1 MALLLILFAILAK
14 YLIIF
19 SMTLYYRIKFK
30 FSKNISVT
38 RNISGKDGLVLTS
51 LIASNPLRLT
61 SSETNASET
70 LNVALLDEF
79 ETSSETSSDTSET
92 LSVASLETS
101 TSETLSVTS
110 AEPNIYL
117 DVYDENIW
125 IGSEIRED
133 IFLTSLDS
141 RTILNSETFW
151 EWRAIA
157 MDLHEFPD
165 NSPANIFQQIKFE
178 ELNILYSQDILYYG
192 ITQTELRLIIEHFPA
207 ISLLNSQINHIILTV
222 MMYYHS

>member
-14 YLIIF
+14 YVIIYG
-19 SMTLYYRIKFK
+19 MTLYYRIKFK

-38 RNISGKDGLVLTS
+38 RNISGKDGLVITS
-51 LIASNPLRLT
+51 LIASNPIRLT

-70 LNVALLDEF
+70 L
-79 ETSSETSSDTSET
+79 
-92 LSVASLETS
+92 
-101 TSETLSVTS
+101 SVTS
-110 AEPNIYL
+110 TEPNIYL

-125 IGSEIRED
+125 IGTEIRED

-151 EWRAIA
+151 QWRAIA
-157 MDLHEFPD
+157 TDLHDFPD
-165 NSPANIFQQIKFE
+165 NSPANIIQEIKFE

-207 ISLLNSQINHIILTV
+207 ISLLNSQINHIILAA
-222 MMYYHS
+222 MMHYHG

>member
-61 SSETNASET
+61 SSETNAS
-70 LNVALLDEF
+70 
-79 ETSSETSSDTSET
+79 DTSET

-117 DVYDENIW
+117 DVYDENI
-125 IGSEIRED
+125 
-133 IFLTSLDS
+133 
-141 RTILNSETFW
+141 
-151 EWRAIA
+151 
-157 MDLHEFPD
+157 
-165 NSPANIFQQIKFE
+165 
-178 ELNILYSQDILYYG
+178 
-192 ITQTELRLIIEHFPA
+192 
-207 ISLLNSQINHIILTV
+207 
-222 MMYYHS
+222 